1 MYKSPIEIFET
12 SMQQTVRFDKEKD
25 ALIYKA
31 VQGVHVNVDE
41 EELLNALKYDRQ
53 QYNKGFEDG
62 VKEFAKLLVDKSD
75 AGLISVS
82 DIPDYAA
89 EMYGKRMDG

>member
-1 MYKSPIEIFET
+1 MYESPIKLFNTPTEYTSVLEKET
-12 SMQQTVRFDKEKD
+12 DSIVF
-25 ALIYKA
+25 KA
-31 VQGVHVNVDE
+31 VLGVGVDVDKD
-41 EELLNALKYDRQ
+41 ELLKALKYDRQ

-75 AGLISVS
+75 TGLISVS